1 MLINRHIL
9 ITVACTLLLCSNM
22 HAAIYPSQKSDY
34 LDSVDYYLNK
44 ASYYTDIAFADI
56 DAELKRTSLL
66 PDNEQLEKLTEI
78 GRRLEQIDID
88 SAIMVYDR
96 AEKLALKNNNQ
107 RYINKFRYRKGS
119 VMPMMGLVR
128 EGIETYLSVTPDM
141 VDPADKFD
149 YFATGQHIF
158 DAANDFYRV
167 DSLKLKYERLSNLYN
182 DSILTYV
189 KPGSAE
195 ALYFNALPKIK
206 TRGRESAITELN
218 AVLNRVAIT
227 DPYFAKAAAVI
238 ASIYLSANEW
248 QKARY
253 YLALSAIGDLRAGTR
268 EATSLHRLG
277 KMLNNEEDYS
287 RAYDY
292 LTHALEAAVASGS
305 TLRTIEIG
313 EIMPDVVKAARQ
325 LEEQRNRTLMIVVIL
340 LSALVLVFIVL
351 LIYAF
356 RTRNRLNRI
365 KKQLLDIN
373 NSKDLYIRELLSLCG
388 ANLAA
393 LENFNKLVG
402 RKIKVNQISDLLS
415 MIESGKV
422 IREQQQSFYEVFDD
436 AFLAVYPNFVD
447 RVNELLV
454 SDKQLSLTEDG
465 RLGPELRIVAFMR
478 LGLDD
483 SAQIAKFLG
492 LSLNTIY
499 TYRNKVKGRAKDRS
513 SFEQNIREIDR
524 QISS

>member
-1 MLINRHIL
+1 MLIIRHIL
-9 ITVACTLLLCSNM
+9 ISIACFLLLCDSGQ
-22 HAAIYPSQKSDY
+22 AAIYPSQQSDY
-34 LDSVDYYLNK
+34 LDSVDYYLEK

-56 DAELKRTSLL
+56 NANLESTSRL
-66 PDNEQLEKLTEI
+66 PENQQLEKLAII

-88 SAIMVYDR
+88 SALTIYIR
-96 AEKLALKNNNQ
+96 GEQLAHKNNNN
-107 RYINKFRYRKGS
+107 RYINKFRYRRAS
-119 VMPMMGLVR
+119 VLPMMGLVR
-128 EGIETYLSVTPDM
+128 EGIETYLSVTPEM
-141 VDPADKFD
+141 VDKLDKFD
-149 YFATGQHIF
+149 YFGTGQHIF
-158 DAANDFYRV
+158 DAATDFYRV
-167 DSLKLKYERLSNLYN
+167 DSLKKKYERMSNLYN
-182 DSILTYV
+182 DSILIYV
-189 KPGSAE
+189 PSGSADE
-195 ALYFNALPKIK
+195 LYFRALPKIK
-206 TRGRESAITELN
+206 SRDRESAISELN

-238 ASIYLSANEW
+238 ASIYQSANDW

-277 KMLNNEEDYS
+277 KILNNEEDYS

-325 LEEQRNRTLMIVVIL
+325 LEEQRSRTLMLVVIL
-340 LSALVLVFIVL
+340 LSALVLVFITL

-365 KKQLLDIN
+365 QKELRDIN

-447 RVNELLV
+447 KVNDLLEP
-454 SDKQLSLTEDG
+454 DKQLSLTEDG

-513 SFEQNIREIDR
+513 TFEQNIREIDR
-524 QISS
+524 